1 VFVQKKQLLKIF
13 ADITEGDLITE
24 GHYPEVE
31 DNFFML
37 PPSEGKV
44 FIVKVVKQDRPD
56 IEIQVYPKVVST
68 IDSTPSEDVVKI
80 LDDIYKGKTPE
91 KSIAKLV
98 ASEDPKSRNEA
109 LEIFQTLVN
118 EMIVSKIQNKEF
130 AQFVESLK
138 YKAAE
143 DMLKVS
149 LGECICGCL
158 NVCRRRS
165 LPSMKC

>member
-1 VFVQKKQLLKIF
+1 
-13 ADITEGDLITE
+13 
-24 GHYPEVE
+24 
-31 DNFFML
+31 
-37 PPSEGKV
+37 
-44 FIVKVVKQDRPD
+44 
-56 IEIQVYPKVVST
+56 VVST
-68 IDSTPSEDVVKI
+68 IDSTPSEDVAKI
-80 LDDIYKGKTPE
+80 LNDIYKGKTPE
-91 KSIAKLV
+91 KSIAKLG

-109 LEIFQTLVN
+109 LEIFHTLVN

-138 YKAAE
+138 YMAAE

-149 LGECICGCL
+149 FGECICGYL